1 MLKIK
6 DVYKVFNVNTIN
18 ENRVFDGFSLQVEK
32 GEYVSIIGS
41 NGAGKSTL
49 LNLITGNLPVDSGSI
64 MIDGEEVVKKEEYYR
79 CRYIGR
85 VFQNPSV
92 GVAPNMNILENMS
105 LADNKGKPYGIKF
118 AIDKKRI
125 NYYKE
130 ELKRLNLGLED
141 KLYNKVNLL
150 SGGQR
155 QRAWIAMT
163 LAQETEIIMLDEPTT
178 YLDMSYQLEVL
189 EVLEK
194 LNKEKN
200 ITVVIVLHELNNAC
214 RFADN
219 IIGFKKGKVICEGKP
234 LDVITKENLKKIYGI
249 EANLTISEDGKYPIC
264 MEYDLFR
271 EA

>member
-6 DVYKVFNVNTIN
+6 DVCKVFNVNTIN

-130 ELKRLNLGLED
+130 ELKGLNLGLED

-155 QRAWIAMT
+155 QALT
-163 LAQETEIIMLDEPTT
+163 LIMAVMSNPKILLLDEHTAALDPKASIKIMDITNKIIEEKKITT
-178 YLDMSYQLEVL
+178 LMVTHNIKQAIESGNRLIMMHEGKIIIDVSKE
-189 EVLEK
+189 EKAK
-194 LNKEKN
+194 LNRDRLIEM
-200 ITVVIVLHELNNAC
+200 
-214 RFADN
+214 F
-219 IIGFKKGKVICEGKP
+219 GKS
-234 LDVITKENLKKIYGI
+234 N
-249 EANLTISEDGKYPIC
+249 
-264 MEYDLFR
+264 M
-271 EA
+271 

>member
-6 DVYKVFNVNTIN
+6 DVCKVFNVNTIN

-155 QRAWIAMT
+155 QALT
-163 LAQETEIIMLDEPTT
+163 LIMAVMSNPKILLLDEHTAALDPKTSIKIMDITDKIIDEKKITT
-178 YLDMSYQLEVL
+178 LMVTHNIKQAIESGDRLIMMHEGKIVIDVKREEKS
-189 EVLEK
+189 K
-194 LNKEKN
+194 LNRDKLIEMFGRANMKD
-200 ITVVIVLHELNNAC
+200 VLSDRSLLST
-214 RFADN
+214 F
-219 IIGFKKGKVICEGKP
+219 
-234 LDVITKENLKKIYGI
+234 
-249 EANLTISEDGKYPIC
+249 
-264 MEYDLFR
+264 
-271 EA
+271 

>member
-6 DVYKVFNVNTIN
+6 DVCKVFNVNTIN

-155 QRAWIAMT
+155 QALT
-163 LAQETEIIMLDEPTT
+163 LIMAVMSNPKILLLDEHTAA
-178 YLDMSYQLEVL
+178 LDPKASIKIMDIT
-189 EVLEK
+189 
-194 LNKEKN
+194 NK
-200 ITVVIVLHELNNAC
+200 
-214 RFADN
+214 
-219 IIGFKKGKVICEGKP
+219 II
-234 LDVITKENLKKIYGI
+234 
-249 EANLTISEDGKYPIC
+249 
-264 MEYDLFR
+264 
-271 EA
+271 

>member
-6 DVYKVFNVNTIN
+6 DVCKVFNVNTIN

-92 GVAPNMNILENMS
+92 GVAPNMNMNILENMS

-155 QRAWIAMT
+155 QALT
-163 LAQETEIIMLDEPTT
+163 LIMAV
-178 YLDMSYQLEVL
+178 MSNPKILL
-189 EVLEK
+189 LM
-194 LNKEKN
+194 N
-200 ITVVIVLHELNNAC
+200 IQQH
-214 RFADN
+214 
-219 IIGFKKGKVICEGKP
+219 
-234 LDVITKENLKKIYGI
+234 
-249 EANLTISEDGKYPIC
+249 
-264 MEYDLFR
+264 
-271 EA
+271 

>member
-6 DVYKVFNVNTIN
+6 DVCKVFNVNTIN

-155 QRAWIAMT
+155 QALT
-163 LAQETEIIMLDEPTT
+163 LIMAVMSNPKILLLDEHTAALDPKTSIKIMDITNKIIEEKKITT
-178 YLDMSYQLEVL
+178 LMVTHNIKQAIESGNRLIMMHEGKTVIDVSKE
-189 EVLEK
+189 EKAK
-194 LNKEKN
+194 LNRDRLIE
-200 ITVVIVLHELNNAC
+200 V
-214 RFADN
+214 F
-219 IIGFKKGKVICEGKP
+219 GKVNME
-234 LDVITKENLKKIYGI
+234 DVLSDRSLLST
-249 EANLTISEDGKYPIC
+249 
-264 MEYDLFR
+264 F
-271 EA
+271 

>member
-1 MLKIK
+1 MLKIR
-6 DVYKVFNVNTIN
+6 DMYKVFNANTVN
-18 ENRVFDGFSLQVEK
+18 ENRVFEGFSLDVEK

-105 LADNKGKPYGIKF
+105 LADNKGKPYGMKF

-130 ELKRLNLGLED
+130 ELKKLNLGLED

-155 QRAWIAMT
+155 QALT
-163 LAQETEIIMLDEPTT
+163 LIMAVMSNPKILLLDEHTAALDPKTSIKIMDITDKIIDEKKITT
-178 YLDMSYQLEVL
+178 LMVTHNIKQAIESGDRLIMMHEGKIVIDVKREEKS
-189 EVLEK
+189 K
-194 LNKEKN
+194 LNRDKLIEMFGRANMKD
-200 ITVVIVLHELNNAC
+200 VLSDRSLLST
-214 RFADN
+214 F
-219 IIGFKKGKVICEGKP
+219 
-234 LDVITKENLKKIYGI
+234 
-249 EANLTISEDGKYPIC
+249 
-264 MEYDLFR
+264 
-271 EA
+271 

>member
-155 QRAWIAMT
+155 QALT
-163 LAQETEIIMLDEPTT
+163 LIMAVMSNPKILLLDEHTAALDPKTSIKIMDITNKIIEEKKITT
-178 YLDMSYQLEVL
+178 LMVTHNIKQAIESGNRLIMMHEGKTVIDVSKE
-189 EVLEK
+189 EKAK
-194 LNKEKN
+194 LNRDRLIEM
-200 ITVVIVLHELNNAC
+200 
-214 RFADN
+214 F
-219 IIGFKKGKVICEGKP
+219 GKVNME
-234 LDVITKENLKKIYGI
+234 DVLSDRSLLST
-249 EANLTISEDGKYPIC
+249 
-264 MEYDLFR
+264 F
-271 EA
+271 

>member
-6 DVYKVFNVNTIN
+6 DMYKVFNANTVN
-18 ENRVFDGFSLQVEK
+18 ENRVFEGFSLDVEK

-49 LNLITGNLPVDSGSI
+49 LNLISGNLAVDSGSI
-64 MIDGEEVVKKEEYYR
+64 IIDGEEDAKIEEYYR

-85 VFQNPSV
+85 VFQNPTV

-105 LADNKGKPYGIKF
+105 LADNKGKPYGMKF

-130 ELKRLNLGLED
+130 ELKKLNLGLED

-155 QRAWIAMT
+155 QALT
-163 LAQETEIIMLDEPTT
+163 LIMAVMSNPKILLLDEHTAALDPKTSIKIMDITDKIIDEKKITT
-178 YLDMSYQLEVL
+178 LMVTHNIKQAIESGDRLIMMHEGKIVIDVKREEKS
-189 EVLEK
+189 K
-194 LNKEKN
+194 LNRDKLIEMFGRANMKD
-200 ITVVIVLHELNNAC
+200 VLSDRSLLST
-214 RFADN
+214 F
-219 IIGFKKGKVICEGKP
+219 
-234 LDVITKENLKKIYGI
+234 
-249 EANLTISEDGKYPIC
+249 
-264 MEYDLFR
+264 
-271 EA
+271 

>member
-6 DVYKVFNVNTIN
+6 DMYKVFNANTVN
-18 ENRVFDGFSLQVEK
+18 ENRVFEGFSLDVEK

-49 LNLITGNLPVDSGSI
+49 LNLISGNLAVDSGSI
-64 MIDGEEVVKKEEYYR
+64 IIDGEEVVKKEEYYR

-85 VFQNPSV
+85 VFQNPTV

-105 LADNKGKPYGIKF
+105 LADNKGKPYGMKF

-130 ELKRLNLGLED
+130 ELKKLNLGLED

-155 QRAWIAMT
+155 QALT
-163 LAQETEIIMLDEPTT
+163 LIMAVMSNPKILLLDEHTAALDPKTSIKIMDITDKIIDEKKITT
-178 YLDMSYQLEVL
+178 LMVTHNIKQAIESGDRLIMMHEGKIVIDVKREEKS
-189 EVLEK
+189 K
-194 LNKEKN
+194 LNRDKLIEMFGRANMKD
-200 ITVVIVLHELNNAC
+200 VLSDRSLLST
-214 RFADN
+214 F
-219 IIGFKKGKVICEGKP
+219 
-234 LDVITKENLKKIYGI
+234 
-249 EANLTISEDGKYPIC
+249 
-264 MEYDLFR
+264 
-271 EA
+271 

>member
-6 DVYKVFNVNTIN
+6 DVCKVFNVNTIN

-155 QRAWIAMT
+155 QALT
-163 LAQETEIIMLDEPTT
+163 LIMAVMSNPKILLLDEHTAALDPKASIKIMDITNKIIEEKKITT
-178 YLDMSYQLEVL
+178 LMVTHNIKQAIESGNRLIMMHEGKTIIDVSKE
-189 EVLEK
+189 EKAK
-194 LNKEKN
+194 LNRDRLIEM
-200 ITVVIVLHELNNAC
+200 
-214 RFADN
+214 F
-219 IIGFKKGKVICEGKP
+219 GKVNME
-234 LDVITKENLKKIYGI
+234 DVLSDRSLLST
-249 EANLTISEDGKYPIC
+249 
-264 MEYDLFR
+264 F
-271 EA
+271 

>member
-6 DVYKVFNVNTIN
+6 DMYKVFNANTVN
-18 ENRVFDGFSLQVEK
+18 ENRVFEGFSLDVEK

-49 LNLITGNLPVDSGSI
+49 LNLISGNLAVDSGSI
-64 MIDGEEVVKKEEYYR
+64 IIDGEEVEKKEEYYR

-85 VFQNPSV
+85 VFQNPTV

-105 LADNKGKPYGIKF
+105 LADNKGKPYGMKF

-130 ELKRLNLGLED
+130 ELKKLNLGLED

-155 QRAWIAMT
+155 QALT
-163 LAQETEIIMLDEPTT
+163 LIMAVMSNPKILLLDEHTAALDPKTSIKIMDITDKIIDEKKITT
-178 YLDMSYQLEVL
+178 LMVTHNIKQAIESGDRLIMMHEGKIVIDVKREEKS
-189 EVLEK
+189 K
-194 LNKEKN
+194 LNRDKLIEMFGRANMKD
-200 ITVVIVLHELNNAC
+200 VLSDRSLLST
-214 RFADN
+214 F
-219 IIGFKKGKVICEGKP
+219 
-234 LDVITKENLKKIYGI
+234 
-249 EANLTISEDGKYPIC
+249 
-264 MEYDLFR
+264 
-271 EA
+271 

>member
-49 LNLITGNLPVDSGSI
+49 LNLITGKLPVDSGSI

-155 QRAWIAMT
+155 QRAWIAMALT
-163 LAQETEIIMLDEPTT
+163 QGTDILLLDEPTT
-178 YLDMSYQLEVL
+178 YLDLSHQIEVL
-189 EVLEK
+189 ELLKE
-194 LNKEKN
+194 LNRKFGKT
-200 ITVVIVLHELNNAC
+200 IVIVHHELNQA
-214 RFADN
+214 AKYGDN
-219 IIGFKKGKVICEGKP
+219 LICMKSGKVYSTGTVDNVFNEKM
-234 LDVITKENLKKIYGI
+234 LKEVFGVNAII
-249 EANLTISEDGKYPIC
+249 IDDPISNRPMCIP
-264 MEYDLFR
+264 M
-271 EA
+271 

>member
-92 GVAPNMNILENMS
+92 GVAPNMNILENIKYYAATS
-105 LADNKGKPYGIKF
+105 ESRIAIKSADSVLTYKQLEEYSNRLAAFVEMILLEIVYDN
-118 AIDKKRI
+118 RI
-125 NYYKE
+125 
-130 ELKRLNLGLED
+130 
-141 KLYNKVNLL
+141 
-150 SGGQR
+150 
-155 QRAWIAMT
+155 
-163 LAQETEIIMLDEPTT
+163 IIMIKTATT
-178 YLDMSYQLEVL
+178 G
-189 EVLEK
+189 
-194 LNKEKN
+194 
-200 ITVVIVLHELNNAC
+200 TVAPMI
-214 RFADN
+214 FAL
-219 IIGFKKGKVICEGKP
+219 I
-234 LDVITKENLKKIYGI
+234 ENVF
-249 EANLTISEDGKYPIC
+249 C
-264 MEYDLFR
+264 FF
-271 EA
+271 

>member
-130 ELKRLNLGLED
+130 
-141 KLYNKVNLL
+141 
-150 SGGQR
+150 
-155 QRAWIAMT
+155 
-163 LAQETEIIMLDEPTT
+163 
-178 YLDMSYQLEVL
+178 
-189 EVLEK
+189 
-194 LNKEKN
+194 
-200 ITVVIVLHELNNAC
+200 
-214 RFADN
+214 
-219 IIGFKKGKVICEGKP
+219 
-234 LDVITKENLKKIYGI
+234 
-249 EANLTISEDGKYPIC
+249 
-264 MEYDLFR
+264 
-271 EA
+271 